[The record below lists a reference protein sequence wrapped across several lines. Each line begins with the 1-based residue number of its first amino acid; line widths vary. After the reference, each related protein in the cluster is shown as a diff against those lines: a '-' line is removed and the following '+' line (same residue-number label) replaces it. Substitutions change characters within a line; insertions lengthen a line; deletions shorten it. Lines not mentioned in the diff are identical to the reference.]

1 MKPTEREERYLLG
14 QMSHEELL
22 LFNAEMLSN
31 PPMAE
36 RMAAWKST
44 LQHLE
49 AGWLRSE
56 ITRAGRQWL
65 LRRRLF
71 QAALGMVLLALVSTA
86 VWWLSA
92 RQHGQQP
99 AAPTVKVSTALVA
112 EDSSGPGLSDTATSA
127 SPLLQTA
134 TDTAVQPHIEV
145 RKSSGMPVNEKPGD
159 SIITG
164 HVYTPS
170 PVAFPKTQIFT
181 VYAERDTLL
190 YCQGGLCIRLPAGIY
205 QNAAGK
211 ICQGKVQLLVDE
223 YLDYFP
229 MYLDKVTTCC
239 NDSLLQSGGSC
250 RIRATQQGQ
259 PVDVVPG
266 RTYMLMFPASTPD
279 PRMFTFYGER
289 EKSGELNWLPEN
301 AKPAA
306 ESAAA
311 PAADTAVGDVASD
324 CCNNMGFDAYLT
336 DCPDETEIRKYLLEF
351 NRINPK
357 LISGLMKDSQYLQ
370 LRFHY
375 DGSGLVTGFDYI
387 IDKKKYSRLDRQIMR
402 FRRELGST
410 RLSGVSSPGTF
421 SAVLKPYMRYSGIIR
436 DMAAVSADN
445 PNAAINPAATS
456 YNIIVASQFRYINC
470 DFFSNLPKTN
480 ATISGVESADEVR
493 IFYTGFRAVARAVIG
508 RNKATFY
515 GSAINQDVIVIAT
528 RKLNGVPEMSITRTR
543 TGPYMVAE
551 AWEPFDL
558 ARIKAALTP

>member
-49 AGWLRSE
+49 ASWLRSE
-56 ITRAGRQWL
+56 ITHAGRQWL

-71 QAALGMVLLALVSTA
+71 QAGIGVALLALVSTA
-86 VWWLSA
+86 VFWLTSH
-92 RQHGQQP
+92 RQHQQP
-99 AAPTVKVSTALVA
+99 AAPEMQARSSVQTADTTRLIF
-112 EDSSGPGLSDTATSA
+112 SDTGISHA
-127 SPLLQTA
+127 PMLQTA
-134 TDTAVQPHIEV
+134 SDTAVQPNIDV
-145 RKSSGMPVNEKPGD
+145 RKSPGMPVAEKPED
-159 SIITG
+159 SLKNS
-164 HVYTPS
+164 HVYSPA
-170 PVAFPKTQIFT
+170 PVAFPKTQIFS
-181 VYAERDTLL
+181 VNAERDTVL
-190 YCQGGLCIRLPAGIY
+190 YCQGGLCIQLPAGIY
-205 QNAAGK
+205 QHTSGK
-211 ICQGKVQLLVDE
+211 SCRGKVQLLVDE

-229 MYLDKVTTCC
+229 MYLDQVTTCS

-250 RIRATQQGQ
+250 CIRASQQGQ
-259 PVDVVPG
+259 PVEVAPG
-266 RTYMLMFPASTPD
+266 RTFTLMFPASTPD
-279 PRMFTFYGER
+279 SRMFTFYGER
-289 EKSGELNWLPEN
+289 EKSGELNWLPEKG
-301 AKPAA
+301 KPAA
-306 ESAAA
+306 ESAAV
-311 PAADTAVGDVASD
+311 PATDTAFGDVASD

-357 LISGLMKDSQYLQ
+357 LINGLMQDSQYLQ

-421 SAVLKPYMRYSGIIR
+421 SAVLKPYMRYPAVNL
-436 DMAAVSADN
+436 DMAAVSAGN
-445 PNAAINPAATS
+445 PNAVKNPTAAS

-480 ATISGVESADEVR
+480 ATISGVEGADEVR

-508 RNKATFY
+508 RNKATFH

-528 RKLNGVPEMSITRTR
+528 RKMNGVQEMSITRTS
-543 TGPYMVAE
+543 TGPYMLAE

-558 ARIKAALTP
+558 AKIKAALTP